1 MVHVVLAAGN
11 GLNSSAFAGFDL
23 SALRSLREVRSGT
36 RMAGCARASHGRSLA
51 RGCRCGRRGIPQHGR
66 AAAAHSKG
74 PSFSRPHINSSGRA
88 RIARPGLTAAARTQ
102 VRVTEGACGGGAGGT
117 LLHYVAAVLRASHP
131 AALARLVAADAGSMT
146 AAAEAGVRGLQRLEA
161 TLPRLQARRPPPQH
175 SISLFRLSS
184 GLSDGLAVHG
194 R

>member
-131 AALARLVAADAGSMT
+131 AALARLAASETTAESAAESARSR
-146 AAAEAGVRGLQRLEA
+146 AAARGLSIWIVIMFML
-161 TLPRLQARRPPPQH
+161 LPLLP
-175 SISLFRLSS
+175 F
-184 GLSDGLAVHG
+184 
-194 R
+194 